1 MRAEPFQIQNFING
15 EFVEPISGRYLDNV
29 EPATGKP
36 YSQVADSDAHD
47 VDLAVAA
54 AEKAFSD
61 WSKKTAAERS
71 DFLLRIA
78 GLVERDLEKFARA
91 ESIDTGKPIALARSL
106 DIPRAVA
113 NFRFFATA
121 ILHTES
127 EAHITDNIA
136 FNYTLRQP
144 RGIAG
149 LISPWNLPLYLLSW
163 KIAPAIAV
171 GNTAIAKP
179 SELTPMTAYMLC
191 EVAREVGLPNG
202 VLNVVHGT
210 GPNVGSAITAHPKIN
225 TISFTG
231 GTATGRKVAE
241 ACAPLFKKV
250 SLELGGKNPNII
262 FADADLDAAIA
273 GSVRSSF
280 ANQGQ
285 VCLCGSRLF
294 VERSAYKNFVERF
307 IDKASQLC
315 LGDPLDEKTEQ
326 GAIVNKTQLEKVKF
340 YVDLAQ
346 KEGGKIALGGSA
358 PQAPNERCREG
369 YFFQPTVITG
379 LSVSCRTNREEIFG
393 PVITITPFDSE
404 EEVIDHANDVEYGLS
419 SSVWTQN
426 LSRAHRVAERINTGT
441 VWVNCWLVRD
451 LRVPFGGMKQS
462 GVGRE
467 GGEEALALLHR
478 AKKCLH
484 REVRYLSYENR
495 AEVEDLI
502 ARLRGYLWHTSS
514 LEGFRQIH
522 AQNAIKV
529 NRGDLPKA
537 YSQSQ
542 YSNCLE
548 EGGISLF
555 DLITHRDRDL
565 IGEDLLLLDKWPGV
579 MFRHTPTVFL
589 GMELSSIASNLLFYP
604 ELKRRRGLGGIIP
617 RIEVCHVGDIS
628 LDLVKKIGLWVEAK
642 PTDIL
647 FYRDVD
653 DAIGALAPKETQ

>member
-1 MRAEPFQIQNFING
+1 VQTDLIQIRNFIG
-15 EFVEPISGRYLDNV
+15 GQFVDPIGGKYLDNI

-36 YSQVADSDAHD
+36 YSQVADSDVND

-54 AEKAFSD
+54 AEKAFCD
-61 WSKKTAAERS
+61 WSKRPATERS
-71 DFLLRIA
+71 NFLLRIA
-78 GLVERDLEKFARA
+78 ELIERDLEKFARA
-91 ESIDTGKPIALARSL
+91 ESIDTGKPISLARSL
-106 DIPRAVA
+106 DIPRAIA

-127 EAHITDNIA
+127 EAHITDNVA

-163 KIAPAIAV
+163 KIAPAVAV

-191 EVAREVGLPNG
+191 EIAREAGLPNG

-231 GTATGRKVAE
+231 GTVTGRKVAE

-250 SLELGGKNPNII
+250 SLELGGKNPNIV

-285 VCLCGSRLF
+285 ICLCGSRVF
-294 VERSAYKNFVERF
+294 VERSAYNDFVERF
-307 IDKASQLC
+307 IDQASQLKM
-315 LGDPLDEKTEQ
+315 GDPLDEKTEQ
-326 GAIVNKTQLEKVKF
+326 GAIVNKAQLDKIKF
-340 YVDLAQ
+340 YVDLGQ
-346 KEGGKIALGGSA
+346 KEGGKIALGGNA
-358 PQAPNERCREG
+358 PEPPNDRCREG
-369 YFFQPTVITG
+369 YFFPPTVITG
-379 LSVSCRTNREEIFG
+379 LPVSCRTNQEEIFG
-393 PVITITPFDSE
+393 PVVTITPFDKE
-404 EEVIDHANDVEYGLS
+404 EEVINCANDCDYGLA

-467 GGEEALALLHR
+467 GGVEALHFFTE
-478 AKKCLH
+478 AKNVC
-484 REVRYLSYENR
+484 
-495 AEVEDLI
+495 I
-502 ARLRGYLWHTSS
+502 AR
-514 LEGFRQIH
+514 
-522 AQNAIKV
+522 
-529 NRGDLPKA
+529 
-537 YSQSQ
+537 
-542 YSNCLE
+542 
-548 EGGISLF
+548 
-555 DLITHRDRDL
+555 
-565 IGEDLLLLDKWPGV
+565 
-579 MFRHTPTVFL
+579 
-589 GMELSSIASNLLFYP
+589 
-604 ELKRRRGLGGIIP
+604 
-617 RIEVCHVGDIS
+617 
-628 LDLVKKIGLWVEAK
+628 
-642 PTDIL
+642 
-647 FYRDVD
+647 
-653 DAIGALAPKETQ
+653 

>member
-1 MRAEPFQIQNFING
+1 MRIESSQMRNFING
-15 EFVEPISGRYLDNV
+15 EFVEPINGRYLDNL

-36 YSQVADSDAHD
+36 YSQAADSDAHD
-47 VDLAVAA
+47 VDLAVTA
-54 AEKAFSD
+54 AEKAFVD
-61 WSKKTAAERS
+61 WSKKPATERS
-71 DFLLRIA
+71 RFLLRIA
-78 GLVERDLEKFARA
+78 DLIERDLEKFSRA
-91 ESIDTGKPIALARSL
+91 ESIDTGKPISLARTL
-106 DIPRAVA
+106 DIPRSIA

-127 EAHITDNIA
+127 EAHITDNVA

-191 EVAREVGLPNG
+191 EIAREAGLPNG

-210 GPNVGSAITAHPKIN
+210 GPKVGAAITAHPKIN

-231 GTATGRKVAE
+231 GTVTGRKVAE

-262 FADADLDAAIA
+262 FADADFDAAIT

-285 VCLCGSRLF
+285 ICLCGSRVF

-307 IDKASQLC
+307 IERTAQLC

-326 GAIVNKTQLEKVKF
+326 GAIVNKPQLDKIKF

-358 PQAPNERCREG
+358 PQLPNDRCREG
-369 YFFQPTVITG
+369 YFFQPTVITD
-379 LSVSCRTNREEIFG
+379 LPVSCRTNREEIFG
-393 PVITITPFDSE
+393 PVVTITPFDNE
-404 EEVIDHANDVEYGLS
+404 EEVIGYANDTDYGLA

-426 LSRAHRVAERINTGT
+426 LNRAHRVAEKIHTGT
-441 VWVNCWLVRD
+441 VWVNCWLLRD

-467 GGEEALALLHR
+467 GGEEALR
-478 AKKCLH
+478 FFTEPKNVC
-484 REVRYLSYENR
+484 
-495 AEVEDLI
+495 I
-502 ARLRGYLWHTSS
+502 AR
-514 LEGFRQIH
+514 
-522 AQNAIKV
+522 
-529 NRGDLPKA
+529 
-537 YSQSQ
+537 
-542 YSNCLE
+542 
-548 EGGISLF
+548 
-555 DLITHRDRDL
+555 
-565 IGEDLLLLDKWPGV
+565 
-579 MFRHTPTVFL
+579 
-589 GMELSSIASNLLFYP
+589 
-604 ELKRRRGLGGIIP
+604 
-617 RIEVCHVGDIS
+617 
-628 LDLVKKIGLWVEAK
+628 
-642 PTDIL
+642 
-647 FYRDVD
+647 
-653 DAIGALAPKETQ
+653 

>member
-1 MRAEPFQIQNFING
+1 MRAEPFQIRNFIDG
-15 EFVEPISGRYLDNV
+15 RFVEPIGGKYLDNI
-29 EPATGKP
+29 EPATGRP
-36 YSQVADSDAHD
+36 YSQVADSEAHD

-54 AEKAFSD
+54 AEKAFRD
-61 WSKKTAAERS
+61 WSKKPTAERS
-71 DFLLRIA
+71 RFLLRVAELI
-78 GLVERDLEKFARA
+78 ERDLEKFARA
-91 ESIDTGKPIALARSL
+91 ESIDTGKPISLARTL

-127 EAHITDNIA
+127 EAHMTDNVA

-191 EVAREVGLPNG
+191 EVAREAGLPNG

-210 GPNVGSAITAHPKIN
+210 GPNVGAAITAHPKIG

-231 GTATGRKVAE
+231 GTVTGRKVAE

-250 SLELGGKNPNII
+250 SLELGGTNPNII

-285 VCLCGSRLF
+285 ICLCGSRVF
-294 VERSAYKNFVERF
+294 VERSAYEDFVNRF
-307 IDKASQLC
+307 IDKASQLKTA
-315 LGDPLDEKTEQ
+315 DPLDENTEQ
-326 GAIVNKTQLEKVKF
+326 GAIVNKPQLDKIKF

-358 PQAPNERCREG
+358 PKSPNERCRDG

-379 LSVSCRTNREEIFG
+379 LPVSCRTNREEIFG
-393 PVITITPFDSE
+393 PVVTITPFDNE
-404 EEVIDHANDVEYGLS
+404 EEVIAYANDCDYGLA

-441 VWVNCWLVRD
+441 VWVNCWLLRD

-467 GGEEALALLHR
+467 GGTEALHFFTE
-478 AKKCLH
+478 AKNVC
-484 REVRYLSYENR
+484 
-495 AEVEDLI
+495 I
-502 ARLRGYLWHTSS
+502 AR
-514 LEGFRQIH
+514 
-522 AQNAIKV
+522 
-529 NRGDLPKA
+529 
-537 YSQSQ
+537 
-542 YSNCLE
+542 
-548 EGGISLF
+548 
-555 DLITHRDRDL
+555 
-565 IGEDLLLLDKWPGV
+565 
-579 MFRHTPTVFL
+579 
-589 GMELSSIASNLLFYP
+589 
-604 ELKRRRGLGGIIP
+604 
-617 RIEVCHVGDIS
+617 
-628 LDLVKKIGLWVEAK
+628 
-642 PTDIL
+642 
-647 FYRDVD
+647 
-653 DAIGALAPKETQ
+653 

>member
-1 MRAEPFQIQNFING
+1 VRRELLQIQNYING
-15 EFVEPISGRYLDNV
+15 EFVEPISGKYLDNI
-29 EPATGKP
+29 EPATGRA
-36 YSQVADSDAHD
+36 YSQVADSDARD

-54 AEKAFSD
+54 AEKAFPD
-61 WSKKTAAERS
+61 WSKKPAAERS
-71 DFLLRIA
+71 TILLRIA
-78 GLVERDLEKFARA
+78 ELIERDLEKFARA
-91 ESIDTGKPIALARSL
+91 ESIDTGKPISLARTL

-127 EAHITDNIA
+127 EAHMTDNEA

-191 EVAREVGLPNG
+191 EVAREAGLPSG

-210 GPNVGSAITAHPKIN
+210 GPNVGAAISAHPKIG

-241 ACAPLFKKV
+241 ACAPLFKKI

-273 GSVRSSF
+273 SSVRSSF

-285 VCLCGSRLF
+285 ICLCGSRVF
-294 VERSAYKNFVERF
+294 VEGSAYEDFVDRF
-307 IDKASQLC
+307 IDKASQLKTA
-315 LGDPLDEKTEQ
+315 DPLDENTEQ
-326 GAIVNKTQLEKVKF
+326 GAIVNKPQLDKIKF

-346 KEGGKIALGGSA
+346 KEGGKIALGGSV
-358 PQAPNERCREG
+358 PKSPNERCRDG

-379 LSVSCRTNREEIFG
+379 LPVSCRTNREEIFG
-393 PVITITPFDSE
+393 PVVTITPFDNE
-404 EEVIDHANDVEYGLS
+404 EEVINYANDCDYGLA

-426 LSRAHRVAERINTGT
+426 VSRAHRVAERINTGT
-441 VWVNCWLVRD
+441 VWVNCWLLRD

-467 GGEEALALLHR
+467 GGTEALNFFTETKNICI
-478 AKKCLH
+478 AK
-484 REVRYLSYENR
+484 
-495 AEVEDLI
+495 
-502 ARLRGYLWHTSS
+502 
-514 LEGFRQIH
+514 
-522 AQNAIKV
+522 
-529 NRGDLPKA
+529 
-537 YSQSQ
+537 
-542 YSNCLE
+542 
-548 EGGISLF
+548 
-555 DLITHRDRDL
+555 
-565 IGEDLLLLDKWPGV
+565 
-579 MFRHTPTVFL
+579 
-589 GMELSSIASNLLFYP
+589 
-604 ELKRRRGLGGIIP
+604 
-617 RIEVCHVGDIS
+617 
-628 LDLVKKIGLWVEAK
+628 
-642 PTDIL
+642 
-647 FYRDVD
+647 
-653 DAIGALAPKETQ
+653 